1 MINLDKI
8 RKNQI
13 KKISNSEGDI
23 IKILSQQDQNYKG
36 FGELYT
42 SSINN
47 KTIKAWKCHQK
58 MTLNLRV
65 ILGEVK
71 FVFSDGKTNFKE
83 FILSSKDLFL
93 ITVPPKIWY
102 GFEGLDEFSLILNL
116 TDLVF
121 DENEILRKKIKDI
134 KYDW

>member
-1 MINLDKI
+1 MSNLNNI
-8 RKNQI
+8 RIKQI
-13 KKISNSEGDI
+13 KKISNSEGEI
-23 IKILSQQDQNYKG
+23 IKILNEQDQNYKG

-47 KTIKAWKCHQK
+47 RTIKAWKCHQK

-71 FVFSDGKTNFKE
+71 FVFSDGKSNFKE

-93 ITVPPKIWY
+93 ITVPPNIWY
-102 GFEGLDEFSLILNL
+102 GFTGLDEFSLILNF

-121 DENEILRKKIKDI
+121 EENEILRKKIKDI